1 MIIYTMYIN
10 LDTKEQ
16 FMRYVVVSV
25 VKGEAGNFNNN
36 LKKEVYQKFNA
47 KSSKLPAHF
56 TIKSPFE
63 TDNIVQ
69 LENTLDKFSKEN
81 YSAPYKIKGYDHF
94 DDRVIFMKVIMSKEG
109 KILHDN
115 LIDSM
120 SSIDYI
126 NFDKLDGKNK
136 IFHITISSKKIKN
149 IFNDL
154 LNYVSYIPCDF
165 NCNFDNICI
174 YKWENNTWVL
184 HKEYLLKK
192 QQQNC
197 YYFLYVSF
205 LNG

>member
-10 LDTKEQ
+10 LNTNEY
-16 FMRYVVVSV
+16 FIRYVVVSV

-36 LKKEVYQKFNA
+36 LRKEVYEKFNA

-94 DDRVIFMKVIMSKEG
+94 DDRVIFVKVIMSKEG

-192 QQQNC
+192 
-197 YYFLYVSF
+197 
-205 LNG
+205 

>member
-1 MIIYTMYIN
+1 
-10 LDTKEQ
+10 
-16 FMRYVVVSV
+16 MRYVVVSV

-36 LKKEVYQKFNA
+36 LKKEVYEKFNA

-69 LENTLDKFSKEN
+69 LKNTLDKFSKEN

-94 DDRVIFMKVIMSKEG
+94 DDRVIFVKVIMSKEG

-192 QQQNC
+192 
-197 YYFLYVSF
+197 
-205 LNG
+205 

>member
-10 LDTKEQ
+10 LNTKEY

-36 LKKEVYQKFNA
+36 LKKEVYEKFNA

-94 DDRVIFMKVIMSKEG
+94 DDRVIFVKVIMSKEG

-192 QQQNC
+192 
-197 YYFLYVSF
+197 
-205 LNG
+205 